1 VHDLTL
7 GAFPFL
13 TSLAASESPR
23 DRRIWLRVASDH
35 FVASQASD
43 PEAIERFAEAM
54 APRLNT
60 ADALTRLEIARKLA
74 PCAQTPR
81 KLLAL
86 FESFDSETGD
96 YVLQHAVAYDH
107 AALKQ
112 AVGRSMR
119 HAVAVAKRERL
130 SPSLISVLAKHNEAE
145 VVAALAANDS
155 ARLDGSTLGLLL
167 RRARDEAE
175 QSGDRR
181 LVDAL
186 LGRRP
191 MRPENATLFLSATP
205 DQRVEILLAA
215 QRAQL
220 GRPAGPIFAAERER
234 LHELELAAVARQP
247 DRFVAI
253 LAEALNCD
261 LDLAR
266 RIVDD
271 PSGEPLAAALAALG
285 AANEIVV
292 RVLIST
298 DLSAGASYRRI
309 RALARLN
316 NALNRNAAMLVI
328 AALRGETSARRR
340 SQSPAEAGF
349 SETSRTRASH
359 PVSRTATV
367 IDSQLRARAR

>member
-1 VHDLTL
+1 MHDLTL

-35 FVASQASD
+35 FVASRASD
-43 PEAIERFAEAM
+43 PEAIEQFTEAM
-54 APRLNT
+54 ATRLNA
-60 ADALTRLEIARKLA
+60 ADALTRLEIARKFA

-86 FESFDSETGD
+86 FESIDSEAGD
-96 YVLQHAVAYDH
+96 YVLQHAVAYDDD
-107 AALKQ
+107 ALKQ
-112 AVGRSMR
+112 AVGRSER
-119 HAVAVAKRERL
+119 RAVAVAKRERL
-130 SPSLISVLAKHNEAE
+130 NPSLVSILAEHNEAE

-155 ARLDGSTLGLLL
+155 ARLEGPTLALLL
-167 RRARDEAE
+167 RRARAEAE

-191 MRPENATLFLSATP
+191 MRTENAALFLSATP

-220 GRPAGPIFAAERER
+220 GRPASSIFAVERAR

-247 DRFVAI
+247 DRFVAL
-253 LAEALNCD
+253 LAETLDCD
-261 LDLAR
+261 LNLAR

-271 PSGEPLAAALAALG
+271 PSGEPLAVALAALG

-316 NALNRNAAMLVI
+316 SALNRNAAMLVI
-328 AALRGETSARRR
+328 TGLRGETSAKRRP
-340 SQSPAEAGF
+340 QPPAEAGI
-349 SETSRTRASH
+349 SEPSRARASR
-359 PVSRTATV
+359 PVLRLQTATEA
-367 IDSQLRARAR
+367 QPRARAR